1 MAEPA
6 EVIKISRSVVLFDDL
21 DPYHGLKEVEGF
33 SDALNV
39 EDQDDGTQVFQIVI
53 AVNTS
58 SKTSAQAY
66 LHTIDI
72 VNEQFLQRAHSVS
85 SETIHKLV
93 EVMVPPEPVSSTK
106 LRQAKMLM
114 KAKTAVLKSG
124 DWVTASE
131 VADLAQLSASNPS
144 SQPSKWKREKRIFAI
159 THNGTDYFPM
169 YGLDEMRGYR
179 PLSQLKDVI
188 MVLESSKDSWQ
199 MAYWFMSN
207 NSWLASK
214 RPQDLLRSDPDRV
227 IEAAR
232 EELSEISHG

>member
-21 DPYHGLKEVEGF
+21 DQYHGLTEVEGL
-33 SDALNV
+33 SDAVHV
-39 EDQDDGTQVFQIVI
+39 EQLDDGAQVFQIVI
-53 AVNTS
+53 AVNS
-58 SKTSAQAY
+58 YSKTSAQAY
-66 LHTIDI
+66 LHTLDM

-85 SETIHKLV
+85 YETIQRLV
-93 EVMVPPEPVSSTK
+93 EVMVPLEPVSSTK
-106 LRQAKMLM
+106 LHQAKMLM

-188 MVLESSKDSWQ
+188 KVLGSSKDSWQ

-214 RPQDLLRSDPDRV
+214 RPQDLLGSDPDRV

-232 EELSEISHG
+232 EEVAEISHG

>member
-6 EVIKISRSVVLFDDL
+6 EVIKIRRSVVLFEGL
-21 DPYHGLKEVEGF
+21 DQNHGSEELECVSEPSLVKK
-33 SDALNV
+33 L
-39 EDQDDGTQVFQIVI
+39 DDGAQTFQIVI
-53 AVNTS
+53 AVNSTS
-58 SKTSAQAY
+58 KMSVQAY
-66 LHTIDI
+66 LHTLDM

-85 SETIHKLV
+85 SQTIQRLV
-93 EVMVPPEPVSSTK
+93 EVMVPLEPVSSTK
-106 LRQAKMLM
+106 LHQAKMLM
-114 KAKTAVLKSG
+114 KAKTAVLMSG

-131 VADLAQLSASNPS
+131 IASLAQLSASNPS

-188 MVLESSKDSWQ
+188 MVLESAKDSWQ

-214 RPQDLLRSDPDRV
+214 RPQDLLRSDPGRV

-232 EELSEISHG
+232 EEVSEISHG